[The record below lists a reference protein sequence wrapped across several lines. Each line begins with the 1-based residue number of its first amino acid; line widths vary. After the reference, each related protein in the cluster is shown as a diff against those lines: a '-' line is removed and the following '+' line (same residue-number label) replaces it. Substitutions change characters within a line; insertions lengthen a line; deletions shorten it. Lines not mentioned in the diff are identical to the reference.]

1 MIGRITCVYCK
12 RRVRVANNG
21 ETYGH
26 ERKETARL
34 CLGSY
39 TAVDLEKVDRPAP
52 KSFVPLDVA
61 ADVAADRCRWWE
73 TDTAWVTGSVALAVT
88 AFVGGWLACWYGV
101 GMPWS

>member
-1 MIGRITCVYCK
+1 MIGRVTCVYCK

-52 KSFVPLDVA
+52 KTPPVQVWEDDPPALS
-61 ADVAADRCRWWE
+61 WWE
-73 TDTAWVTGSVALAVT
+73 TDAAWVTGSVALAVT